1 MKALRDS
8 TEHAGD
14 GALLRQRMDED
25 GYVFIRGAIDP
36 ELIRTVRADVLG
48 ALRKAGWI
56 AANGTLRP
64 LVKGQEDPRYW
75 TGFGG
80 VQSLESFHQVAY
92 DDQLSAIMS
101 ALIDP
106 DMFPWPAKAPYMI
119 WPERLAGPAG
129 RSAGAHQE
137 GVRWSPDVLSTW
149 ISIGWTP
156 IEKGSLTVLP
166 GSQRLGY
173 LPGYGYGQFEFGPDW
188 VTSPFDP
195 GDFIA
200 FHNFTLH
207 GSLPNLTDSL
217 RLSCTVKWQSARF
230 PAPEE
235 AALPVRYPGV
245 PGWDCLTKGW
255 STKRWITPPVNV
267 TFTPKPPAEP
277 SAPPSP
283 AGSAGRGNTQVPS
296 GTAPGNGASD

>member
-1 MKALRDS
+1 VKALRDS
-8 TEHAGD
+8 TAQAGD
-14 GALLRQRMDED
+14 SELLRQRMHED
-25 GYVFIRGAIDP
+25 GYVFVRGVIDP
-36 ELIRTVRADVLG
+36 ELIRKVRADVIDV
-48 ALRKAGWI
+48 LRKAQWI
-56 AANGTLRP
+56 AANGTLQP

-75 TGFGG
+75 TGFAG
-80 VQSLESFHQVAY
+80 VQSLESFHQIAY

-101 ALIDP
+101 ALIGP

-149 ISIGWTP
+149 ISLGWTP

-173 LPGYGYGQFEFGPDW
+173 LPGYGYGQFEFGPEW
-188 VTSPFDP
+188 ATSPFDP

-217 RLSCTVKWQSARF
+217 RLSCAIKWQSAHL
-230 PAPEE
+230 PAPAE
-235 AALPVRYPGV
+235 AALPVRHPGV
-245 PGWDCLTKGW
+245 PGWDSLTKGW
-255 STKRWITPPVNV
+255 SSTQWITPPANA
-267 TFTPKPPAEP
+267 TFTAKPPPQP
-277 SAPPSP
+277 SPVQPPSNDAADHADGGLV
-283 AGSAGRGNTQVPS
+283 AG
-296 GTAPGNGASD
+296 GAVA